1 MESDSEGSGGELVE
15 LDNDQYD
22 DPVPQPTT
30 STVNVFIQLPE
41 TVQQFEDEDPFA
53 PARSSKTIVP
63 FKK

>member
-1 MESDSEGSGGELVE
+1 MESDSEGSGGELVDP
-15 LDNDQYD
+15 DNDQYE

-41 TVQQFEDEDPFA
+41 SVQQFEDEDPFA
-53 PARSSKTIVP
+53 PAISSKTLVP